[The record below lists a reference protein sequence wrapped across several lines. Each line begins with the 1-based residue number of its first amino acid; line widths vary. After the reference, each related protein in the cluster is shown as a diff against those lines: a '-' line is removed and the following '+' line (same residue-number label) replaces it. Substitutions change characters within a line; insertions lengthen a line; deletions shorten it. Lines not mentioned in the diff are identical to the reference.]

1 MSRAINPA
9 GENKKMSNKERL
21 DQHDTQIAAIRK
33 LIKDGM
39 KLVVG
44 TRQDIRFLA
53 KDMIKLQAAQ
63 RKTDASLKAYLD
75 SLKTGGNGH
84 RKGKVDLQ

>member
-1 MSRAINPA
+1 MKST
-9 GENKKMSNKERL
+9 KERL
-21 DQHDTQIAAIRK
+21 EQHDREVAAIRK

-39 KLVVG
+39 KLVLG

-63 RKTDASLKAYLD
+63 RKTDASLQALID
-75 SLKTGGNGH
+75 TLQRSGGNGH
-84 RKGKVDLQ
+84 AKAKLDLQ